1 MRRIAKTKI
10 ATARVLPR
18 KAKVVAPTPL
28 RRAFPAWIDATE
40 RGVAFNASGVTPR
53 VRDGLVLR
61 LVARQKKIVATRRTF
76 DGPGAR

>member
-10 ATARVLPR
+10 GAARVLPR
-18 KAKVVAPTPL
+18 KAKVVAAASA
-28 RRAFPAWIDATE
+28 RRAFPAWIDASD
-40 RGVAFNASGVTPR
+40 RGVAFSAVGVTPR

-61 LVARQKKIVATRRTF
+61 LVARKKKIVATRRTP